1 MALLNQSADSGFT
14 QSLDRAL
21 QRLAVFLYLRKALAK
36 MKNRMNHGSAK
47 GVVENRSARLSA
59 GFTLIEILI
68 ALTILSAIFG
78 LGFPVTWSFYG
89 TYQFDSEGKV
99 LVSVLEQARNSA
111 MINRNQSAHGV
122 FINDDQMTVFQG
134 ASYASRNASMD
145 KIFPRNRLIA
155 ISGPAEIVFSALSGQ
170 VSSSTY
176 IVSYQHR
183 STNIQANSY
192 GAIIF

>member
-1 MALLNQSADSGFT
+1 MALLNQSAASGFT

-21 QRLAVFLYLRKALAK
+21 QRPAVFLYISKALAK
-36 MKNRMNHGSAK
+36 MKNKINHGSIK

-59 GFTLIEILI
+59 GFTIVEILI
-68 ALTILSAIFG
+68 SLTLLAAIFG

-89 TYQFDSEGKV
+89 TYQFDSEAKV

-134 ASYASRNASMD
+134 ASYASRNTAMD
-145 KIFPRNRLIA
+145 KIFPRNSLIA
-155 ISGPAEIVFSALSGQ
+155 ISGPSEIVFSALSGQ

-176 IVSYQHR
+176 TVSYQHR
-183 STNIQANSY
+183 SANIQANSY
-192 GAIIF
+192 GTIIF